1 MKLIHST
8 NDSIFLDTRMTS
20 QTFAKSRS
28 QEYLREKGLLAKISD
43 DYVELVPWAFSE
55 TCPAENSEIAG
66 IDGEIILLKGNAFNG
81 FTLADLFSRDDI
93 DTQRKAADAVCRVIN
108 SCIEQNRIPENCGGE
123 GIFISRDFDQVLFLP
138 KSIYT
143 HAVSCLEKDD
153 YSQLHGKFI
162 NKLLARIDAI
172 RFLQAVISYRVIS
185 GSYPFNENDSS
196 KRQEDIRDGNYR
208 KIELLVK
215 SVPESI
221 CSFIKMA
228 FARKP
233 SPANEFPL
241 EDFLNYT
248 PVHMT
253 QDEQITFHEKSE
265 KQFIRQDKKIAFR
278 RKIRYNRTRITI
290 SSVTGI
296 IILSLAVMFY
306 KTYMDKPTTKGLTSH
321 QVVEMYYS
329 AINTLDMDAVNQ
341 CSSKKLKPRTNMI
354 NGAFVNSKTKSMYD
368 LNTES
373 VSPAEWIVRNKPT
386 LNIYGLTQFMIN
398 EKQGKLFFEGPRKN
412 TKPEQIESEDGIK
425 INEGDTRTYNVSFY
439 ILDTSG
445 EDSLSVCHENEKV
458 TLMFTEGKWI
468 VDWIETELEEK
479 LMHFSEFVSLYQS
492 NQESIDYLPTDA
504 EKSEAAQYMLQYDI
518 AYRMTEEV
526 KKQQAN

>member
-1 MKLIHST
+1 MKLIHSK
-8 NDSIFLDTRMTS
+8 NNSIFLDTRMTS

-43 DYVELVPWAFSE
+43 NCVELIPWAFSE
-55 TCPAENSEIAG
+55 TCPAEDCGIPEI
-66 IDGEIILLKGNAFNG
+66 EKENILLKGDAFDG
-81 FTLADLFSRDDI
+81 FTLAELFSMDETE
-93 DTQRKAADAVCRVIN
+93 TQKKAATAVLKVLG
-108 SCIEQNRIPENCGGE
+108 SCIEQNKIPKNCGGE
-123 GIFISRDFDQVLFLP
+123 GIFISRDFNQVLFLP

-153 YSQLHGKFI
+153 YSQLHGKFV
-162 NKLLARIDAI
+162 NKLLTKVDAV
-172 RFLQAVISYRVIS
+172 RFLQAVISYRIIS
-185 GSYPFNENDSS
+185 GSFPFNENDSP

-208 KIELLVK
+208 KIEFLVK
-215 SVPESI
+215 SVPGTI
-221 CSFIKMA
+221 CGFIKKA
-228 FARKP
+228 LARKP
-233 SPANEFPL
+233 SVANEFPL
-241 EDFLNYT
+241 EDFLNFT
-248 PVHMT
+248 PVSMT
-253 QDEQITFHEKSE
+253 QEEQILFREKSE
-265 KQFIRQDKKIAFR
+265 KQFTKQDKRIAFR
-278 RKIRYNRTRITI
+278 RRIRFHRTRITI
-290 SSVTGI
+290 SSIAGT
-296 IILSLAVMFY
+296 IILLLAVMFY

-373 VSPAEWIVRNKPT
+373 VSPAEWVVREKPT
-386 LNIYGLTQFMIN
+386 LNMYGLTQFTVN
-398 EKQGKLFFEGPRKN
+398 GKQGRLFFEGPRKN

-425 INEGDTRTYNVSFY
+425 INEGDTKTYNVSFY
-439 ILDTSG
+439 VLDTSG
-445 EDSLSVCHENEKV
+445 EDCLSVCHEKEKV
-458 TLMFTEGKWI
+458 TLMFVEGKWI
-468 VDWIETELEEK
+468 IDWIETDLEEK
-479 LMHFSEFVSLYQS
+479 LLPFSEFVSMYQS

-504 EKSEAAQYMLQYDI
+504 EKSEAVQYMLQYDI